1 MPANYTHYRFAGD
14 VLSKLPKDVADKI
27 TDKSLYLIGCHG
39 PDILFFYKGYKTNK
53 VNTIGFEMHKEVA
66 RDFFQRARNLI
77 ETSSC
82 TALARSY
89 IAGFVTHFA
98 LDSSCHGYVNSL
110 EKQGI
115 SHMEIEMQFDRMLM
129 EMDKLDP
136 VRYNNTSHIEDTM
149 RNAGIIAPFF
159 GLDSIEVR
167 DSLRW
172 MKRVAKLFI
181 APGKGKRRILNAGL
195 SIAGKQDLKSMV
207 SSFPKNPQCDEGC
220 QHLMQLY
227 NDSIEVAVRLLTNF
241 FSEEDLSYR
250 FDTNYDQ

>member
-1 MPANYTHYRFAGD
+1 MPANYTHYRFAKD
-14 VLSKLPKDVADKI
+14 VLKKLPKDVADKI
-27 TDKSLYLIGCHG
+27 PDTSLYLIGCHG
-39 PDILFFYKGYKTNK
+39 PDILFFYKGYKTNR
-53 VNTIGFEMHKEVA
+53 VNTMGFEMHKHIA
-66 RDFFQRARNLI
+66 RDFFVRARKLI

-82 TALARSY
+82 PVLAQSY

-129 EMDKLDP
+129 EQDNLDA
-136 VRYNNTSHIEDTM
+136 VRYNNASHIEDNID
-149 RNAGIIAPFF
+149 NARIIAPFF

-167 DSLRW
+167 DSLGW
-172 MKRVAKLFI
+172 MKRVAKLFV
-181 APGKGKRRILNAGL
+181 APTKFKSRLLNAGL
-195 SIAGKQDLKSMV
+195 DIAGKQDLKSMV
-207 SSFPKNPQCDEGC
+207 SSFPKNPHCDEGC

-227 NDSIEVAVRLLTNF
+227 NDSIDVAVQLIVNF
-241 FSEEDLSYR
+241 FSEEDLSKR

>member
-89 IAGFVTHFA
+89 VAGFVTHFA

-110 EKQGI
+110 EKQGVSCPRATDKTI
-115 SHMEIEMQFDRMLM
+115 SFRYEGMTVRGEKLGRSYTAQEIWR
-129 EMDKLDP
+129 
-136 VRYNNTSHIEDTM
+136 
-149 RNAGIIAPFF
+149 
-159 GLDSIEVR
+159 
-167 DSLRW
+167 SLERE
-172 MKRVAKLFI
+172 RL
-181 APGKGKRRILNAGL
+181 
-195 SIAGKQDLKSMV
+195 
-207 SSFPKNPQCDEGC
+207 
-220 QHLMQLY
+220 LMQ
-227 NDSIEVAVRLLTNF
+227 ER
-241 FSEEDLSYR
+241 
-250 FDTNYDQ
+250 